1 MVCDN
6 KPGICVGESAV
17 WVSLGL
23 CASFRVIVW
32 TRSISL
38 FRKVKFSVS
47 TSVKV
52 FERYGVSSLQRSLN
66 VSSDEQKR
74 RILSCC

>member
-1 MVCDN
+1 MGFAGFQCTIACDSVDTFN
-6 KPGICVGESAV
+6 LLIQGSEI
-17 WVSLGL
+17 
-23 CASFRVIVW
+23 
-32 TRSISL
+32 
-38 FRKVKFSVS
+38 VS

-74 RILSCC
+74 RILSCS